1 MKYAVMNLSKN
12 EHLERPYFDQI
23 HAYESILISIRRQEK
38 YLKVI
43 HTLGYEIISLKQLS
57 ASACFKTIVKTRY
70 STGIKQAL
78 GVNRYKRMGTGLK
91 RI

>member
-1 MKYAVMNLSKN
+1 MSISKD
-12 EHLERPYFDQI
+12 HIFDQI

-43 HTLGYEIISLKQLS
+43 HIINYEIKHWQQMST
-57 ASACFKTIVKTRY
+57 SACFKTIVKTRH

-78 GVNRYKRMGTGLK
+78 GMNRYKGMGTS
-91 RI
+91 